1 MQNLLL
7 TNHQDAIDDFILNAE
22 DGLEVIPISAMN
34 DASFDQV
41 KQRIRELLDEI
52 AAQQQAE
59 EWKRS
64 L

>member
-1 MQNLLL
+1 
-7 TNHQDAIDDFILNAE
+7 
-22 DGLEVIPISAMN
+22 MN

-41 KQRIRELLDEI
+41 KQRIRELLDEL

>member
-1 MQNLLL
+1 MNPKSCGRISIPSPVNL
-7 TNHQDAIDDFILNAE
+7 APR
-22 DGLEVIPISAMN
+22 LEVIPISAMN

-41 KQRIRELLDEI
+41 KQRIRELLDEL